1 MLGQVERIAQ
11 SEVFRSSEALQ
22 RLLIFLAEKSALGEA
37 KHLKEYTIGVDGMG
51 RPASYDPRHDAAVR
65 IQVGRLR
72 QKLAEYYHLEGKED
86 PLVIELPKG
95 QFKLTCQNRPQEVK
109 EQNPEG
115 EFPWRRALL
124 WVACGLLLSLAWGAY
139 EALLLSRKGEP
150 ATRSD
155 WTPELQ
161 ELWQPFVRSDRP
173 LVVMMADPLFIQFKG
188 FGTYRNVVVNTWDE
202 AKSSPS
208 VATVRKAFK
217 NAEMEPNFRY
227 TGVSEANASFLLGRL
242 LSSQVSHIS
251 LARSSELSWS
261 QLANNNVIYVGA
273 ERIIADRMRSLP
285 VAFEFTYDYL
295 GVRNVHPRPGEP
307 AFFSNPIEPSNT
319 AIAEDGE
326 AYALVSQIPGPVG
339 QGGMET
345 FTSDSAPARLA
356 AVQWFTSPTGAKD
369 LVARLKQSSGQIP
382 TYYQVLLRIK
392 FKSGIPTDTSYVM
405 HRELH
410 PEAPAAT
417 AEK

>member
-22 RLLIFLAEKSALGEA
+22 RLLIFLAEKSASGEA

-51 RPASYDPRHDAAVR
+51 RPATYDPRHDAAVR

-72 QKLAEYYHLEGKED
+72 QKLAEYYHLEGKD
-86 PLVIELPKG
+86 DLLVIELPKG
-95 QFKLTCQNRPQEVK
+95 QFKLTCQTRPQESK
-109 EQNPEG
+109 EQGTGG
-115 EFPWRRALL
+115 EPPWRRALV
-124 WVACGLLLSLAWGAY
+124 WVAFGLLLSIVWGSY
-139 EALLLSRKGEP
+139 EAVLLNRRGAP
-150 ATRSD
+150 VTRSV
-155 WTPELQ
+155 WTPELR
-161 ELWQPFVRSDRP
+161 ELWQPFVTSDRP
-173 LVVMMADPLFIQFKG
+173 LVVMMADPLFVQFKG
-188 FGTYRNVVVNTWDE
+188 FGAYRNVVVNTWDE

-227 TGVSEANASFLLGRL
+227 TGVSEANASFLLGGL

-251 LARSSELSWS
+251 LARSSELSWP

-273 ERIIADRMRSLP
+273 ERIVADRMQSLP

-307 AFFSNPIEPSNT
+307 AFFSNPIEPSTT

-339 QGGMET
+339 QGEMET
-345 FTSDSAPARLA
+345 FTSNSAPARLA
-356 AVQWFTSPTGAKD
+356 AVQWFTSPMGAKD
-369 LVARLKQSSGQIP
+369 LVARLKQPSGQIP

-392 FKSGIPTDTSYVM
+392 FKGGIPTETSYVV

-410 PEAPAAT
+410 PAAPAA
-417 AEK
+417 AAVK